1 MPQNVVMTVHA
12 ARRLWLSLEPL
23 HDAVYFAPAV
33 RDTGIGLGLRGYW
46 MTYFAFRA
54 APLGPVGPAAV
65 VAMFAGFQ
73 PEMVARALPDAWS
86 RVSPQACL
94 AARAEVSA
102 QALRAAGVDPAACGA
117 VAELLAPAAA
127 VADATGR
134 PLFAANAAVPVPGD
148 PVAALWQVAT
158 TMREHRGDGHV
169 AALVAAGVSGIQAHL
184 LQLAAGRFPSDVIQR
199 ARGWTEQDWAG
210 ATARLRARGLLTGD
224 AVPPLAG
231 EAVPPPAGE
240 AVPPQTGPGRV
251 SLTAP
256 GRALLTDIEART
268 DEAAWAGCLAAL
280 GETAVDEV
288 VSLLRPSVDAL
299 YESGLLPPVNPT
311 GLPMRA

>member
-1 MPQNVVMTVHA
+1 VPQNVVMTVHA

-54 APLGPVGPAAV
+54 APLGPVGSAAV

-73 PEMVARALPDAWS
+73 PEMVARALPDARS

-102 QALRAAGVDPAACGA
+102 QALREAGVDPPACGA
-117 VAELLAPAAA
+117 AAELLAPAVAA
-127 VADATGR
+127 ADATGR

-169 AALVAAGVSGIQAHL
+169 AALVAARVSGIQAHL
-184 LQLAAGRFPSDVIQR
+184 LQMAGGRFPSDVIQR
-199 ARGWTEQDWAG
+199 ARGWTEQDWAD
-210 ATARLRARGLLTGD
+210 ATAQLRARGLLTGD
-224 AVPPLAG
+224 AVPPHSDPGRA
-231 EAVPPPAGE
+231 
-240 AVPPQTGPGRV
+240 PQTEPGRV
-251 SLTAP
+251 SLTES
-256 GRALLTDIEART
+256 GRTLLTDIETRT
-268 DEAAWAGCLAAL
+268 DAAAWAGCLAAL

-299 YESGLLPPVNPT
+299 YESGLLPAVNPT